1 MKKVKFIKYFN
12 YYLNN
17 RKYYLNIFAEV
28 KNNEIF
34 ITVCDIK
41 NFENFNII
49 YEYKYRYTKKSYKYY
64 ILKALKNINLKCE
77 NKLKLISN
85 QLKVYEKL

>member
-28 KNNEIF
+28 KNSEIF
-34 ITVCDIK
+34 ITICDIK

-49 YEYKYRYTKKSYKYY
+49 YEYKYIYNKKSYKYY

-85 QLKVYEKL
+85 KLKVYEII